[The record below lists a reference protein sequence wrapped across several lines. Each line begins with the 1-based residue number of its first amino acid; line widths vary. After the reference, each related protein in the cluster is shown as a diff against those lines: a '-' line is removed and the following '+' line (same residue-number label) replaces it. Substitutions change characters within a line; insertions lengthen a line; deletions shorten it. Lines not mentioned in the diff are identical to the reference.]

1 MTRPDKFDADT
12 VRRRTEEHL
21 EQLRMHAMIHETVLA
36 ALKAFEGKVVTK
48 RLATEIGKLMGDGW
62 HVQWRHE
69 FSWVEVS
76 VYGHGLEWK
85 DKYAQ
90 IIAYDSD
97 AYPNGERR
105 FEFEYWQ
112 KRYARASNYAERIAE
127 SEAVLPKVEQL
138 VSAYNAA
145 TALVDA
151 TYENMK
157 GLATWN

>member
-1 MTRPDKFDADT
+1 MARPDKFDAAT

-21 EQLRMHAMIHETVLA
+21 EQMRMHAMIHETVMA
-36 ALKAFEGKVVTK
+36 ALKAFEGKVITK
-48 RLATEIGKLMGDGW
+48 RLATEIGRLMGADW
-62 HVQWRHE
+62 HVIYRHE
-69 FSWVEVS
+69 FSWTEVKI
-76 VYGHGLEWK
+76 YGAALEYK
-85 DKYAQ
+85 KAYTQ
-90 IIAYDSD
+90 LIAYDND

-112 KRYARASNYAERIAE
+112 KRYARAVDYAERIAE

-151 TYENMK
+151 TYENMR

>member
-1 MTRPDKFDADT
+1 MARPDRFDAAE

-21 EQLRMHAMIHETVLA
+21 EHLRMHAMIHETVLV
-36 ALKAFEGKVVTK
+36 ALKAFEGKVITK

-62 HVQWRHE
+62 HVQWRPE

-76 VYGHGLEWK
+76 VYGYGLEWK

-90 IIAYDSD
+90 IIAYDND

-105 FEFEYWQ
+105 FEFEHWQ
-112 KRYARASNYAERIAE
+112 KRYARAANYAERIAE

-138 VSAYNAA
+138 VAAYNAA
-145 TALVDA
+145 QRSVEGA
-151 TYENMK
+151 YEDLR
-157 GLATWN
+157 GLATWS